1 MCGRYH
7 LADIKGLHAR
17 YKTKNDLPE
26 LKPNYNVAP
35 GQFNPVVDR
44 ESPNKLEL
52 MKWGLIPSW
61 AKDQKIGYK
70 MINARS
76 ETVTQKPS
84 FRKSFKVRRCLIPSN
99 GFYEWDKKGGTKK
112 PYHFFLKDISIFS
125 FSGLWD
131 EWKNPLGQTVRSYTI
146 LTTTPNKIVE
156 SFHDRMPVIIDKKDE
171 ETWLNSDSTEIEL
184 MSLLKPYP
192 AQNMDY
198 YEISTMINSP
208 RNQGRELI
216 SKVDN

>member
-1 MCGRYH
+1 
-7 LADIKGLHAR
+7 
-17 YKTKNDLPE
+17 
-26 LKPNYNVAP
+26 
-35 GQFNPVVDR
+35 
-44 ESPNKLEL
+44 
-52 MKWGLIPSW
+52 
-61 AKDQKIGYK
+61 
-70 MINARS
+70 MIFI
-76 ETVTQKPS
+76 S
-84 FRKSFKVRRCLIPSN
+84 FPMYL
-99 GFYEWDKKGGTKK
+99 
-112 PYHFFLKDISIFS
+112 FS
-125 FSGLWD
+125 FAGLWD

-216 SKVDN
+216 IKVDN